1 MPLENK
7 KKLAI
12 LEEDKME
19 DITKD
24 LEQKET
30 EKKDGVPSIRT
41 YKNDVSSYIKKE
53 GKTLSDIAIAEQ
65 NRKNRNLSN
74 LEISDQNQKSSAKKI
89 ILAVIFLVLGSLI
102 VFLFFFIKNKYQN
115 NNSNNQQTNQI
126 EADIFDSSLES
137 KNLQLDNLQTE
148 YVFDKIDTKLK
159 ESEEIHYIKITNN
172 GKLITGRTLLES
184 LNIYVPSEL
193 ARSLK
198 NDFAIGSMGGNARF
212 IILKIS
218 YYANAFS
225 GMLKWEKNIY
235 KDLKNILG
243 LKNESFEVTGTTTSS
258 YNLKTSMFYDGIISN
273 RDSRILR
280 DGQDK
285 TLLVYSFIDNE
296 TLVITSNE
304 NLLKVITQKLTIK
317 R

>member
-41 YKNDVSSYIKKE
+41 YKNDVSNYIKKE

-102 VFLFFFIKNKYQN
+102 VFLFFF
-115 NNSNNQQTNQI
+115 
-126 EADIFDSSLES
+126 
-137 KNLQLDNLQTE
+137 
-148 YVFDKIDTKLK
+148 VFL
-159 ESEEIHYIKITNN
+159 S
-172 GKLITGRTLLES
+172 
-184 LNIYVPSEL
+184 
-193 ARSLK
+193 
-198 NDFAIGSMGGNARF
+198 
-212 IILKIS
+212 
-218 YYANAFS
+218 
-225 GMLKWEKNIY
+225 
-235 KDLKNILG
+235 
-243 LKNESFEVTGTTTSS
+243 
-258 YNLKTSMFYDGIISN
+258 
-273 RDSRILR
+273 
-280 DGQDK
+280 
-285 TLLVYSFIDNE
+285 
-296 TLVITSNE
+296 
-304 NLLKVITQKLTIK
+304 
-317 R
+317 